1 MKNREKKLL
10 LAAFV
15 VVLLIG
21 ILFAAFRF
29 SGQKEGGREISVE
42 DVLSLG
48 SIRRSVGEVI
58 IIPEEEPFFGIAAT
72 PMACW
77 YDIGAEGSGAYG
89 LLPLLVSTDNELDDI
104 QSRFLSNTGLSDSYR
119 IPTPPRSG
127 PGILP
132 GGTGAIGE
140 GSVKMAGDAFQQA
153 AGALVLEA
161 TVEQYEMGTIAAP
174 LASYLNVPVLVKD
187 DMISWDD
194 ISDVLGT
201 MKAGYVICLGDDAG
215 SMADSIGKDAILLRT
230 EEEVQDAVLQVIK
243 ARFGRLDYV
252 AMTDPADA
260 VPRTVASSGT
270 EAFTV
275 DVNNLRVETGQ
286 VAIDIIGESTDTFP
300 ISVPE
305 GIVRLGIHVNFTDVA
320 ATPLDPLKEAIEIEP
335 VIFASLYDNDGD
347 IAAYAPSFSYLKG
360 RDYLETLAIDAPGTY
375 ELTVQVFY
383 GIDGFN
389 TYAGTELAASR
400 IDGTYEVS
408 VTTEI
413 LDSPH
418 FPEYPRLSM
427 MAPYLAA
434 SHGGSVFGGPYL
446 ELTTEEYGEGAAGH
460 STGPCYDRDLHDL
473 VNQRVDSN
481 IEKLEAYLD
490 RIDRW
495 GMRED
500 YLSGPAW
507 LAILGGPNMIPQ
519 YYEPKETSWE
529 EDVIYGAGWPT
540 DVPYSLGESL
550 STARVLGEDVGD
562 VSALIARTLFFEQYA
577 DGHSRMISSEYG
589 SSEDWGANFHFLA
602 GEMGGRTGWFFWQ
615 RTFSDEIRQHG
626 FETEEYLQN
635 YENDRQTMEFL
646 GAYERAN
653 FLDLMM
659 HGNWYWYVPELN
671 GLDSYSTGVK
681 NSDIRKSPQEW
692 ELGPGVVVT
701 GACIL
706 GRIDNVP
713 PVESMTMTFLHA
725 GVNAFYGATRSTGS
739 EAKAGVVERT
749 LLYDD
754 LSVGEALRE
763 DKRVNREPAAYW
775 VRNLFADPAFNPY
788 EPENGYSDQGRPV
801 LLGTNSPSTPES
813 GPSGSAPLTRSSVTP
828 FDIDQEFSEY
838 HGYDRLTSELE
849 RLSSERPDIIRMV
862 SLGTTYEERE
872 IWAVK
877 ISDNPW
883 EREDEPEIL
892 FTGAHHGREWPS
904 VEVPL
909 YLIEYLVANHGKG
922 PIDNDGDGA
931 VNEDPFD
938 AEDNDND
945 GLIDE
950 DEDEA
955 RITWLVNNRQIWVV
969 PMLNPDGVEYAH
981 RQYESGQTDIETL
994 WRKNREPNVNPATGE
1009 PYPETVAGRDMWGV
1023 DINRNYGFHWGEL
1036 GYQGYADPS
1045 REDYIGPYDKS
1056 DEDNDRMINEDRM
1069 DGIDNDGDGRIDED
1083 VLGGFSATETIAI
1096 KELVEDHDFVIAMN
1110 FHTYGGKI
1118 YWPWMWTLE
1127 LPPDEETF
1135 CELAKVM
1142 SNFNGYEYR
1151 DMSERAQSQL
1161 SRHPPV
1167 DGDSNDWMY
1176 GKHEILAY
1184 TIELGDAFILPEEE
1198 ILPLCRQQ
1206 LGANLFVIEASSD
1219 PDMGWC
1225 EIVHEPLS
1233 DTKSNSDYPVVIKVN
1248 WTGPREFVPRG
1259 VELLYSVDGSPFQ
1272 TVVMEQGDGVNE
1284 YRGMIPGQEA
1294 GADIE
1299 YYVEI
1304 TETTGVRTNL
1314 PRYSPPD
1321 TFAFRV
1327 LSTRGEA
1334 SVVLYALHIFFIM
1347 GAIIFMVLAGF
1358 SGARYIVKGTGFN
1371 KLVKYSGIT
1380 AGMVFIGGFPLGF
1393 ALAYQVFGT
1402 PWTGVPFGWDITD
1415 NKTLVIF
1422 LYWMISLVLVK
1433 GSVMSLFRAGR
1444 GRFCPFRMLLGMI
1457 RPGWFEDERSSRDL
1471 ISRKRFARLAVIGSV
1486 LSLSL
1491 YLIPHSIMVSPFFS
1505 IGLFILLGV
1514 IFLFPAGLLR
1524 SEKGRDVRESA
1535 GI

>member
-1 MKNREKKLL
+1 MKPKEKKILIVVVATVLL
-10 LAAFV
+10 LGTI
-15 VVLLIG
+15 LL
-21 ILFAAFRF
+21 AFRF
-29 SGQKEGGREISVE
+29 SGQGERGEEISVE
-42 DVLSLG
+42 DVLSLT
-48 SIRRSVGEVI
+48 STRKPIGEVV
-58 IIPEEEPFFGIAAT
+58 IIPEEEPFYGIAAA

-77 YDIGAEGSGAYG
+77 YDIGSEGADAYG

-104 QSRFLSNTGLSDSYR
+104 QSRFLSNTGLSNSYR
-119 IPTPPRSG
+119 ISPPPRSG
-127 PGILP
+127 PGMLP
-132 GGTGAIGE
+132 GGTGAMGE
-140 GSVKMAGDAFQQA
+140 GSLKMANDAFQQA

-161 TVEQYEMGTIAAP
+161 TAEQYELGVVAAP
-174 LASYLNVPVLVKD
+174 LASYLNIPVLVKD
-187 DMISWDD
+187 DMSSWSD
-194 ISDVLGT
+194 ISASLGSL
-201 MKAGYVICLGDDAG
+201 KARYVICVGENAG
-215 SMADSIGKDAILLRT
+215 EIAGSIGKDSILLRT

-252 AMTDPADA
+252 TMTDPADA
-260 VPRTVASSGT
+260 FPMSVDSSET

-286 VAIDIIGESTDTFP
+286 VAIDIIGESSDTFP
-300 ISVPE
+300 ITVPE
-305 GIVRLGIHVNFTDVA
+305 GIVRLGIYVNFTNVA

-335 VIFASLYDNDGD
+335 VIFASLRDDGGD

-360 RDYLETLAIDAPGTY
+360 CDYLETLAIDAPGTY

-418 FPEYPRLSM
+418 YPEYPRLSM

-434 SHGGSVFGGPYL
+434 SHGGSVFGGSYL
-446 ELTTEEYGEGAAGH
+446 ELTTEEYGEAAKGH
-460 STGPCYDRDLHDL
+460 STGPCYDRDLHEL
-473 VNQRVDSN
+473 VNERVEAN
-481 IEKLEAYLD
+481 IERLGAYLD
-490 RIDRW
+490 KVDQW
-495 GMRED
+495 GMQAD

-540 DVPYSLGESL
+540 DVPYSFGESL
-550 STARVLGEDVGD
+550 STGRVLGEDVGD

-577 DGHSRMISSEYG
+577 QGHARMISSEYG

-635 YENDRQTMEFL
+635 YENDRQTMEYL

-681 NSDIRKSPQEW
+681 NSDIRKSPDEW

-725 GVNAFYGATRSTGS
+725 GVNAFFGATRSTGS
-739 EAKAGVVERT
+739 EAKAGTVERG

-754 LSVGEALRE
+754 ISVGEALRE
-763 DKRVNREPAAYW
+763 DKRVNRDPAAYW

-801 LLGTNSPSTPES
+801 LLGRNSTSNQES
-813 GPSGSAPLTRSSVTP
+813 ESSGSRPLTRSSNPP
-828 FDIDQEFSEY
+828 FDIDEEFSDY
-838 HGYDRLTSELE
+838 HGYEQLTEELE
-849 RLSSERPDIIRMV
+849 RLTSERPDIIRMV

-981 RQYESGQTDIETL
+981 LQYES
-994 WRKNREPNVNPATGE
+994 
-1009 PYPETVAGRDMWGV
+1009 
-1023 DINRNYGFHWGEL
+1023 
-1036 GYQGYADPS
+1036 
-1045 REDYIGPYDKS
+1045 
-1056 DEDNDRMINEDRM
+1056 
-1069 DGIDNDGDGRIDED
+1069 
-1083 VLGGFSATETIAI
+1083 
-1096 KELVEDHDFVIAMN
+1096 
-1110 FHTYGGKI
+1110 
-1118 YWPWMWTLE
+1118 
-1127 LPPDEETF
+1127 
-1135 CELAKVM
+1135 
-1142 SNFNGYEYR
+1142 
-1151 DMSERAQSQL
+1151 
-1161 SRHPPV
+1161 
-1167 DGDSNDWMY
+1167 
-1176 GKHEILAY
+1176 
-1184 TIELGDAFILPEEE
+1184 
-1198 ILPLCRQQ
+1198 
-1206 LGANLFVIEASSD
+1206 
-1219 PDMGWC
+1219 
-1225 EIVHEPLS
+1225 
-1233 DTKSNSDYPVVIKVN
+1233 
-1248 WTGPREFVPRG
+1248 
-1259 VELLYSVDGSPFQ
+1259 
-1272 TVVMEQGDGVNE
+1272 
-1284 YRGMIPGQEA
+1284 
-1294 GADIE
+1294 
-1299 YYVEI
+1299 
-1304 TETTGVRTNL
+1304 
-1314 PRYSPPD
+1314 
-1321 TFAFRV
+1321 
-1327 LSTRGEA
+1327 
-1334 SVVLYALHIFFIM
+1334 
-1347 GAIIFMVLAGF
+1347 
-1358 SGARYIVKGTGFN
+1358 
-1371 KLVKYSGIT
+1371 
-1380 AGMVFIGGFPLGF
+1380 
-1393 ALAYQVFGT
+1393 
-1402 PWTGVPFGWDITD
+1402 
-1415 NKTLVIF
+1415 
-1422 LYWMISLVLVK
+1422 
-1433 GSVMSLFRAGR
+1433 
-1444 GRFCPFRMLLGMI
+1444 
-1457 RPGWFEDERSSRDL
+1457 
-1471 ISRKRFARLAVIGSV
+1471 
-1486 LSLSL
+1486 
-1491 YLIPHSIMVSPFFS
+1491 
-1505 IGLFILLGV
+1505 
-1514 IFLFPAGLLR
+1514 
-1524 SEKGRDVRESA
+1524 
-1535 GI
+1535 